1 MSNESNTGSGTTST
15 PAVLTLPKL
24 RKASRPHRF
33 SIDYYGFPRIN
44 DDSDDSNPDCE
55 GGAKKNMEFGN
66 MNDLRGN
73 RALQY
78 LATFAANMGAL
89 AFGTALSYPSTA
101 LPSLREDVYFKTV
114 ITDQD
119 ETWIGS
125 VFALGAVMSGP
136 AAGFAIERM
145 GRRMSMLVLS
155 VPFFLSWMLI
165 NIATDVPMI
174 IIGRFLTG
182 FFSGVFL
189 IAAPIF
195 TAEISDVSIRGAV
208 GATFDMSSS
217 VGILFIYIVGT
228 YTTWRTQALIC
239 AAVPLFVF
247 LLMLFVPESP
257 AYLLEKG
264 DPEMAKESLIR
275 YKGAKNNP
283 EYILATLDNMQQEV
297 IESKAA
303 ESASFRD
310 LLSRPVLVPVSI
322 SFMVFVFQVIC
333 GLDPI
338 LVYTVDIFKSTGGG
352 AIDEYSS
359 TVIFGVMELIAGIV
373 AAFFVDRTGRRFL
386 LLVSEAVMVLSL
398 ASLGIF
404 FFLRGPALPITPG
417 GVPVSSDESL
427 LAWLPLTS
435 LSIYILAYS
444 VGLGPVGYL
453 LMGEILPLRVKGLAG
468 CILTSGKW
476 LLSFVVTKFFADI
489 IGVIGEAGCYW
500 LFAGFCGIGLVCV
513 FLFVPETNGKSLEDI
528 QRTFRRRYSVENL
541 SSEGSPLLRRPQA
554 SLNTA
559 LDSGSD
565 GKDGQGSAKTQQG
578 SYQSI
583 NPV

>member
-1 MSNESNTGSGTTST
+1 MSDENNASATSPPVVT
-15 PAVLTLPKL
+15 VTKS

-44 DDSDDSNPDCE
+44 DDSDDSNPDAD
-55 GGAKKNMEFGN
+55 GGEKKMSFGN
-66 MNDLRGN
+66 MDQVRGN

-101 LPSLREDVYFKTV
+101 LPSLRADEYFKTV
-114 ITDQD
+114 MTEKD

-165 NIATDVPMI
+165 SIASDIPMI

-217 VGILFIYIVGT
+217 VGILFIYIVGA
-228 YTTWRTQALIC
+228 YSSWRTQALIC

-247 LLMLFVPESP
+247 ILMLFVPESP
-257 AYLLEKG
+257 AFLLEKG
-264 DPEMAKESLIR
+264 NPEMAKESLIK
-275 YKGAKNNP
+275 YKGAKNNH
-283 EYILATLDNMQQEV
+283 EYILATLEM
-297 IESKAA
+297 
-303 ESASFRD
+303 
-310 LLSRPVLVPVSI
+310 PVLVPVSI

-338 LVYTVDIFKSTGGG
+338 LIYTVDIFKSAGGG
-352 AIDEYSS
+352 AVDEYSS
-359 TVIFGVMELIAGIV
+359 TVIFGVIELIAGIM

-404 FFLRGPALPITPG
+404 FFLRGSTLPITPT
-417 GVPVSSDESL
+417 GVPANVDESFI
-427 LAWLPLTS
+427 AWLPLTS

-444 VGLGPVGYL
+444 IGLGPVGYL

-468 CILTSGKW
+468 CLLTSGKW

-489 IGVIGEAGCYW
+489 ISLIGESGCYW
-500 LFAGFCGIGLVCV
+500 LFAGFCCLGFVYI
-513 FLFVPETNGKSLEDI
+513 FFFVPETNGKTLEDI
-528 QRTFRRRYSVENL
+528 QRTFRRRYSMEDV

-559 LDSGSD
+559 LESGSNE
-565 GKDGQGSAKTQQG
+565 KDSSDKAKHG
-578 SYQSI
+578 YQSI
-583 NPV
+583 NTV